1 MPHHTK
7 NRTRSGAA
15 VTETAIVLP
24 IILLL
29 ISATIE
35 ISSAIY
41 LKETLTVSAYE
52 GARMA
57 VQRKATDQDVI
68 TKTREILRRR
78 QIDFGGNNI
87 RQLVTISPAVD
98 RVETLE
104 PITVTVR
111 APTKDNLIL
120 PFSWLRLFSVDELEA
135 SVTMLKEYTAENNN

>member
-1 MPHHTK
+1 
-7 NRTRSGAA
+7 

-24 IILLL
+24 VILLL

-41 LKETLTVSAYE
+41 LKETLTVAAYE

-57 VQRKATDQDVI
+57 VQRHATDRDVM

-78 QIDFGGNNI
+78 QIEFGGKNI

-98 RVETLE
+98 QVETLN

-135 SVTMLKEYTAENNN
+135 NVTMLKEYTAENNN